1 MVSFD
6 FKIDK
11 IYYFYFLAN
20 SEMDKKERNRLLN
33 ELEEKE
39 LEEFRS
45 NLPFNEKYFPK
56 LFDFVDQKLNAT
68 NCKNNYTFTTAFC
81 NKHNLDIEKLKT
93 WLMNDDNCC
102 ACDCEV
108 LNLVDA
114 FQYLIPKKKIVI
126 SKSKNTS
133 QRLSNLT
140 TDFGFQIDIVETPWQ
155 LKEITKN
162 KEVNYVFQLG
172 KKEGHI
178 ASLLNV
184 SDITKFYNDDFLK
197 SDYSI
202 QTELNYD
209 LEFILLR
216 ENYKNFEYTTVKTK
230 RWAPIFI
237 YFKPV
242 DSNNWVLRLYT
253 ESSRINGDLKEFYK
267 ILDHIK

>member
-1 MVSFD
+1 
-6 FKIDK
+6 
-11 IYYFYFLAN
+11 
-20 SEMDKKERNRLLN
+20 MDKKERSRILN

-39 LEEFRS
+39 LETFRS

-56 LFDFVDQKLNAT
+56 IFDFLDQNLSNSNCTNEYKFTEIFCKKNKLD
-68 NCKNNYTFTTAFC
+68 F
-81 NKHNLDIEKLKT
+81 EKLT
-93 WLMNDDNCC
+93 NWLKNDDNGYY
-102 ACDCEV
+102 CDCEV
-108 LNLVDA
+108 LNLEDA

-133 QRLSNLT
+133 QKLSNLT
-140 TDFGFQIDIVETPWQ
+140 TDFGFQIDKVETPWQ

-162 KEVNYVFQLG
+162 KEVHYVFQLG

-184 SDITKFYNDDFLK
+184 SYITKFYNDDFLK

-202 QTELNYD
+202 QTELDND

-216 ENYKNFEYTTVKTK
+216 EKYKNFEYTTVKTK